1 MKLLKVKKTYVNLE
15 LIKKKLLYEK
25 IKINKRRR
33 VMKKKMLA
41 LGLAALTAVMSLAGC
56 SEKTETWTVT
66 CPWAPSGVTA
76 MVSQKAASLSNTYS
90 DKIVL
95 VADAV
100 KGDAAT
106 VNSWVAETKANDSE
120 LVFAGEGLFSITSIL
135 DPAKMQFSYDDFEFV
150 ENLYSSVFVMSAD
163 AKLGITSIDELKSYM
178 DQGNQI
184 SIATNGATG
193 SEAFLAAA
201 LFGSMGYG
209 DQIKIV
215 AYSSAAEAAQAVAK
229 GETNFAVSHQ
239 SQILETYQQNGVSI
253 VCAFDGE
260 DIADGPFAGVEG
272 VGKYGYPYFR
282 NRCLILARKGTDA
295 KKIAALKELYDKIL
309 ADQSVSEWLADTMLL
324 EVDTMTN
331 DQVLEHIENVKSIV
345 NEYKDLVVQ

>member
-1 MKLLKVKKTYVNLE
+1 
-15 LIKKKLLYEK
+15 
-25 IKINKRRR
+25 
-33 VMKKKMLA
+33 MKKRILA
-41 LGLAALTAVMSLAGC
+41 LGLAVVTTVMSLAGC
-56 SEKTETWTVT
+56 SEKQETWTVT
-66 CPWAPSGVTA
+66 CPWAPSGVAA
-76 MVSQKAASLSNTYS
+76 MVSQKAASLSTTYS
-90 DKIVL
+90 DQIIL

-106 VNSWVAETKANDSE
+106 VNSWVAETKADDPD

-135 DPAKMQFSYDDFEFV
+135 DPAKMQFTYDDFVFV
-150 ENLYSSVFVMSAD
+150 ENLYSSIFVMSAD
-163 AKLGITSIDELKSYM
+163 AELGITNLDELKSYM
-178 DQGNQI
+178 DQGEQI
-184 SIATNGATG
+184 SIAANGATS

-229 GETNFAVSHQ
+229 GETDFAVSHQ
-239 SQILETYQQNGVSI
+239 SQILETFQQNGVTI

-260 DIADGPFAGVEG
+260 DITDGPFAGVEG

-282 NRCLILARKGTDA
+282 NRCLILARKGADE
-295 KKIAALKELYDKIL
+295 KKVQELKELYDKIL
-309 ADQSVSEWLADTMLL
+309 ADESVTGWFADTMLL

-331 DQVLEHIENVKSIV
+331 DQVLEHIQNVKDIV
-345 NEYKDLVVQ
+345 TEYKDLVVQ

>member
-1 MKLLKVKKTYVNLE
+1 
-15 LIKKKLLYEK
+15 
-25 IKINKRRR
+25 
-33 VMKKKMLA
+33 MKKKMLA

-66 CPWAPSGVTA
+66 CPWAPSGVAA

-209 DQIKIV
+209 NQIKIV

-260 DIADGPFAGVEG
+260 DITGGPFAGVEG

-309 ADQSVSEWLADTMLL
+309 ADQSVSEWLANTMLL

-345 NEYKDLVVQ
+345 DEYKDLVVQ

>member
-1 MKLLKVKKTYVNLE
+1 
-15 LIKKKLLYEK
+15 
-25 IKINKRRR
+25 
-33 VMKKKMLA
+33 MKKKVMAIGLA
-41 LGLAALTAVMSLAGC
+41 LAMSVTALAGC
-56 SEKTETWTVT
+56 GEKTTTWTVT
-66 CPWAPSGVTA
+66 CPWAPSGVAA

-90 DKIVL
+90 DKIIL

-106 VNSWVAETKANDSE
+106 VNTWVAGTKADDPK

-135 DPAKMQFSYDDFEFV
+135 DPAKMQFTYDDFEFV
-150 ENLYSSVFVMSAD
+150 ENLYSSVFVLSAD
-163 AKLGITSIDELKSYM
+163 AKLGISTIGDLEAFVKEGS
-178 DQGNQI
+178 QVTV
-184 SIATNGATG
+184 AVNGATG

-209 DQIKIV
+209 DQMKLV

-239 SQILETYQQNGVSI
+239 SQILETYQQNGVTV
-253 VCAFDGE
+253 VCAFDSE
-260 DIADGPFAGVEG
+260 DIKDGPFAGVEG

-282 NRCLILARKGTDA
+282 NRCFILARKGTDA
-295 KKIAALKELYDKIL
+295 KKVAELKELYDKIL
-309 ADQSVSEWLADTMLL
+309 ADKDVAEWLGGTMLL

-345 NEYKDLVVQ
+345 NEYRDIVVH

>member
-1 MKLLKVKKTYVNLE
+1 
-15 LIKKKLLYEK
+15 
-25 IKINKRRR
+25 
-33 VMKKKMLA
+33 MKKKVMAIGLA
-41 LGLAALTAVMSLAGC
+41 LAMSVTALAGC
-56 SEKTETWTVT
+56 GEKTTTWTVT
-66 CPWAPSGVTA
+66 CPWAPSGVAA

-90 DKIVL
+90 DKIIL
-95 VADAV
+95 VSDAV

-106 VNSWVAETKANDSE
+106 VNTWVAGTKADDPK

-135 DPAKMQFSYDDFEFV
+135 DPAKMQFTYDDFEFV
-150 ENLYSSVFVMSAD
+150 ENLYSSVFVLSAD
-163 AKLGITSIDELKSYM
+163 AKLGISTIGDLEAFVKEGS
-178 DQGNQI
+178 QVTV
-184 SIATNGATG
+184 AVNGATG

-209 DQIKIV
+209 DQMKLV

-239 SQILETYQQNGVSI
+239 SQILETYQQNGVTV
-253 VCAFDGE
+253 VCAFDSE
-260 DIADGPFAGVEG
+260 DIKDGPFAGVEG

-282 NRCLILARKGTDA
+282 NRCFILARKGTDA
-295 KKIAALKELYDKIL
+295 KKVAELKELYDKIL
-309 ADQSVSEWLADTMLL
+309 ADKDVAEWLGGTMLL

-345 NEYKDLVVQ
+345 NEYRDIVVH

>member
-1 MKLLKVKKTYVNLE
+1 M
-15 LIKKKLLYEK
+15 KKKL
-25 IKINKRRR
+25 
-33 VMKKKMLA
+33 LA
-41 LGLAALTAVMSLAGC
+41 LGLAVMTVAMSLVGC
-56 SEKTETWTVT
+56 SEKAVTWTVT
-66 CPWAPSGVTA
+66 CPWAPSGVAA

-90 DKIVL
+90 DKIIL

-106 VNSWVAETKANDSE
+106 VNSWVAETKANDPE

-135 DPAKMQFSYDDFEFV
+135 DPAKMQFTYDDFEFV

-163 AKLGITSIDELKSYM
+163 SKLNIKNIDDLKTYM
-178 DQGNQI
+178 ETGNQI

-229 GETNFAVSHQ
+229 ARQTSQ
-239 SQILETYQQNGVSI
+239 SPTSPRSLKPIS
-253 VCAFDGE
+253 
-260 DIADGPFAGVEG
+260 
-272 VGKYGYPYFR
+272 R
-282 NRCLILARKGTDA
+282 
-295 KKIAALKELYDKIL
+295 AALPSCARSTVKTLPMVRSQELRVL
-309 ADQSVSEWLADTMLL
+309 ANTVIHTSETAA
-324 EVDTMTN
+324 
-331 DQVLEHIENVKSIV
+331 
-345 NEYKDLVVQ
+345 

>member
-1 MKLLKVKKTYVNLE
+1 M
-15 LIKKKLLYEK
+15 KKKL
-25 IKINKRRR
+25 
-33 VMKKKMLA
+33 LA
-41 LGLAALTAVMSLAGC
+41 LGLAVMTVAMSLVGC
-56 SEKTETWTVT
+56 SEKAVTWTVT
-66 CPWAPSGVTA
+66 CPWAPSGVAA

-90 DKIVL
+90 DKIIL

-106 VNSWVAETKANDSE
+106 VNSWVAETKANDPE

-135 DPAKMQFSYDDFEFV
+135 DPAKMQFTYDDFEFV

-163 AKLGITSIDELKSYM
+163 SKLNIKNIDDLKTYM
-178 DQGNQI
+178 ETGNQI
-184 SIATNGATG
+184 SIAANGATG

-239 SQILETYQQNGVSI
+239 SQILETYQQGDVTI

-295 KKIAALKELYDKIL
+295 KKVAELKELYDKIL
-309 ADQSVSEWLADTMLL
+309 ADKSVTEWLSDTMLL

-331 DQVLEHIENVKSIV
+331 DQVLEHIQNVQDIV

>member
-66 CPWAPSGVTA
+66 CPWAPSGVAA

-106 VNSWVAETKANDSE
+106 VNSWVAETKADDSE

>member
-1 MKLLKVKKTYVNLE
+1 
-15 LIKKKLLYEK
+15 
-25 IKINKRRR
+25 
-33 VMKKKMLA
+33 MKKKMLA

-66 CPWAPSGVTA
+66 CPWAPSGVAA

-150 ENLYSSVFVMSAD
+150 ENLYSSVFVMSVD

-209 DQIKIV
+209 NQIKIV

-295 KKIAALKELYDKIL
+295 KKIAALRELYDKIL

-324 EVDTMTN
+324 QVDTMTN